1 MMCKQA
7 ASDDAL
13 CAFFFFFP
21 AKGSVVSDNATG
33 LKVLRLWQLEFQ

>member
-13 CAFFFFFP
+13 CAFFFSP
-21 AKGSVVSDNATG
+21 AKGFVVSDNATG